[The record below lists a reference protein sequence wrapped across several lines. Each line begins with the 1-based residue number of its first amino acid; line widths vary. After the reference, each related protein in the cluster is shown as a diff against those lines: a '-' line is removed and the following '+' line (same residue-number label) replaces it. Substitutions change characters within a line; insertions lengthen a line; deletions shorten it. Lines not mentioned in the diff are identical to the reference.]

1 MIRILQVVPDMRP
14 GGLETLIMNLYRNID
29 RNEVQFDFLV
39 HYSKRA
45 FYDDEIEKMGGKIYR
60 LSFREDNNF
69 WKYINDLNTFFKTNG
84 NKYKTVHGHMA
95 SLAFIYLYFA
105 KKYGCVM
112 RIIHSHNTNTSR
124 DLKGILK
131 NILIKFATVNA
142 NVYFACGID
151 AGKYLFKNKKFNIIK
166 NGIDIEHFRYNEK
179 IREEYRKMLGVSG
192 NLVVG
197 HVGRF
202 NIQKN
207 HMFLLDIFKDIARF
221 NNNACL
227 LLIGSG
233 ELENKIKEK
242 ARKSGLDKKVFFM
255 GTRYDVAELYQAM
268 DVFILPSLFEGL
280 PVVSAECQAAGL
292 PMLVSDKI
300 TTEIVMSPII
310 EYESLDS
317 GSEVWAKKAL
327 KLACLQR
334 TNYCNSLSSNGYNIK
349 EEAARLARYYK
360 KVY

>member
-29 RNEVQFDFLV
+29 RDLVQFDFLV

-45 FYDDEIEKMGGKIYR
+45 FYDDEIEKMAGKKYR
-60 LSFREDNNF
+60 FSFREDNNF
-69 WKYINDLNTFFKTNG
+69 IKYINDLDMFFKISG
-84 NKYKTVHGHMA
+84 SKYKVVHGHMA

-112 RIIHSHNTNTSR
+112 RIIHSHNTSTSKN
-124 DLKGILK
+124 LKGVLK
-131 NILIKFATVNA
+131 NKLIKFSTINA
-142 NVYFACGID
+142 NTYFACGIN
-151 AGKYLFKNKKFNIIK
+151 AGKYLFKNKLFEIIK
-166 NGIDIEHFRYNEK
+166 NGIELEHFKYNEK
-179 IREEYRKMLGVSG
+179 IREKYRKMLNMSN

-207 HMFLLDIFKDIARF
+207 HMFLLDIFKNIFELNSTAR
-221 NNNACL
+221 L
-227 LLIGSG
+227 ILIGSG
-233 ELENKIKEK
+233 ELEDKIKEK
-242 ARKSGLDKKVFFM
+242 VKKLRLGKNIIFM
-255 GTRYDVAELYQAM
+255 GTRHDVAELYQAM

-292 PMLVSDKI
+292 PMLVSDRV
-300 TTEIVMSPII
+300 TDEMAVSPII
-310 EYESLDS
+310 KYESLKSDS
-317 GSEVWAKKAL
+317 KVWAQKAL
-327 KLACLQR
+327 ELSRLPR
-334 TNYCNSLSSNGYNIK
+334 TDYCDSLYSNGYSIK
-349 EEAARLARYYK
+349 EEAEKLVKYYK